1 MKQFQFPLE
10 RVLRVREIK
19 EDELQQQLK
28 DARDKKEY
36 EEKRLSELMDIQK
49 KYKEEFLENI
59 DKPTKVF
66 EVKHFCSYFPELE
79 KEIDNQKERVEKAD
93 EHLNQ
98 CFFEWQEAKKERK
111 IMENLKEKKR
121 DQFSKEQLKVE
132 QKFFDE
138 LAQNPNRLNI

>member
-1 MKQFQFPLE
+1 MKKFQFPLE
-10 RVLRVREIK
+10 RVLRVKEIK

-28 DARDKKEY
+28 DARDKKEH
-36 EEKRLSELMDIQK
+36 EENRLSGLMDIQK

-66 EVKHFCSYFPELE
+66 EVKHYCSYFPELE
-79 KEIDNQKERVEKAD
+79 NEINNQKQRVEKAN
-93 EHLNQ
+93 EYLNQ
-98 CFFEWQEAKKERK
+98 CLLEWQEAKKERK

-121 DQFSKEQLKVE
+121 DHFNKEQLKLE

-138 LAQNPNRLNI
+138 LAQNPSRLNS